1 MSKKF
6 HEFLTCSDL
15 PATKS
20 YLRFSLNMTRC
31 ISCNIVTI
39 IDSFSVKFIV
49 RRIFLLK
56 ECTFFFKLELLLA
69 ILPHSGIEF
78 ELLFNFTQRILE
90 RNWTFENFWHF
101 VLIIAR
107 REIQIV
113 DVPSSAKWRKNKK
126 FGANSWTSM
135 TSY

>member
-1 MSKKF
+1 MIKILSPKF

-31 ISCNIVTI
+31 ISCNIVTN

-78 ELLFNFTQRILE
+78 ELLFNFTQRMLE

-113 DVPSSAKWRKNKK
+113 DTRRRQKNKRK
-126 FGANSWTSM
+126 E
-135 TSY
+135 